1 MRIAVHAKVLSE
13 VEPTGIGVY
22 THNIL
27 KALARIDGENEYVLF
42 SNEPIRQKVD
52 APNFHE
58 KILHFPRF
66 WSYLRLPWEFVGKRY
81 DLLFVPKEQI
91 PIFLRPPTVLVVFD
105 LMNLLFPEHMSLG
118 GKVHFSIAMRHAIPA
133 ADAVIAISEHTK
145 RLVLEHCNIVPDRLT
160 VTHLGYDPQ
169 RFHVSQ
175 HAEAVAAVRARYG
188 LEGPYF
194 VNPSS
199 VIWHRKNPLRLL
211 RAFARLKADGM
222 HADLRLVFTGKRGR
236 GFDEVLELRRS
247 LGLERDVLFTGYVPD
262 EDLPLLFTGALG
274 LVFPSLDEGFGLPL
288 IEAMACGCPVI
299 SSKISAMRE
308 VVADAGILVDPL
320 DVEELERAMRAL
332 VEDAALRQELKG
344 RGLVRARRF
353 SWDDAARKTLQV
365 FQRLHAESSRK

>member
-13 VEPTGIGVY
+13 DEPTGIGVY

-27 KALARIDGENEYVLF
+27 RALARIDKKNEYVLY

-58 KILHFPRF
+58 KILRFPRF
-66 WSYLRLPWEFVGKRY
+66 WSYLRLPWEFIGKRY

-105 LMNLLFPEHMSLG
+105 LMNLLFPEHMSLR
-118 GKVHFSIAMRHAIPA
+118 GKVHFKIAMRHAIPA

-145 RLVLEHCNIVPDRLT
+145 RLVLEHCNIVPERLT
-160 VTHLGYDPQ
+160 VTHLGYDPE

-175 HAEAVAAVRARYG
+175 DPAAVDAVRTRYG
-188 LEGPYF
+188 LEGPYL

-199 VIWHRKNPLRLL
+199 VIWHRKNPMRLI

-222 HADLRLVFTGKRGR
+222 HANLRLVFTGKRGE

-247 LGLERDVLFTGYVPD
+247 LGLERDVLFAGYVP
-262 EDLPLLFTGALG
+262 EADLPLLFTGALA

-299 SSKISAMRE
+299 SSRISAMCE
-308 VVADAGILVDPL
+308 VVGDAGILVDPL
-320 DVEELERAMRAL
+320 DVEELARAMRAL
-332 VEDAALRQELKG
+332 VQDAALREEFRE
-344 RGLVRARRF
+344 RGLVRARHF
-353 SWDDAARKTLQV
+353 SWDEAAQKTLQV